1 MANQSGTEPGKV
13 IPAFLC
19 AYIAVWGK
27 RQTEKNRYRAVI
39 AIVIAGIVFLT
50 FPRAEERNF
59 RELLTENAELELLNA
74 LCPVIAAAGDNGR
87 LSVSG
92 WIFPFLGYQSK
103 TKTAQLAQENSDMVE
118 KILLAEGRD
127 EYTGMSG
134 DDTEKMRRRM
144 AGTYRLKSLRGW
156 KMSRR
161 VDKKANKT
169 VQRAAA
175 AKPTGAVLHPTAK
188 GKAAA
193 GSKPDLAIV
202 KTKPETQQIAPAS
215 AIYSLSSGEAAYLQ
229 LVGAYEL

>member
-1 MANQSGTEPGKV
+1 M
-13 IPAFLC
+13 
-19 AYIAVWGK
+19 
-27 RQTEKNRYRAVI
+27 I

-134 DDTEKMRRRM
+134 DDTEKNAPTDGRNLSLEELARLENEQ
-144 AGTYRLKSLRGW
+144 AGG
-156 KMSRR
+156 
-161 VDKKANKT
+161 
-169 VQRAAA
+169 Q
-175 AKPTGAVLHPTAK
+175 K
-188 GKAAA
+188 GGQNGAA
-193 GSKPDLAIV
+193 GGGSEWPDWAEI
-202 KTKPETQQIAPAS
+202 
-215 AIYSLSSGEAAYLQ
+215 
-229 LVGAYEL
+229 

>member
-1 MANQSGTEPGKV
+1 
-13 IPAFLC
+13 
-19 AYIAVWGK
+19 
-27 RQTEKNRYRAVI
+27 
-39 AIVIAGIVFLT
+39 
-50 FPRAEERNF
+50 
-59 RELLTENAELELLNA
+59 
-74 LCPVIAAAGDNGR
+74 
-87 LSVSG
+87 
-92 WIFPFLGYQSK
+92 
-103 TKTAQLAQENSDMVE
+103 
-118 KILLAEGRD
+118 
-127 EYTGMSG
+127 
-134 DDTEKMRRRM
+134 M

-161 VDKKANKT
+161 ADKKADKT